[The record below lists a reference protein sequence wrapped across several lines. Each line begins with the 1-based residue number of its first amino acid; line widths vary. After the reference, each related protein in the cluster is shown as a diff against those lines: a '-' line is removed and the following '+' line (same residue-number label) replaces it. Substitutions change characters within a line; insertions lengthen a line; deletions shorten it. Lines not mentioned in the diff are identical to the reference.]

1 MRTAKRAGILEA
13 SEGLGGIAS
22 HRKAIHDDE
31 KGRNFVRLAN
41 VKRMFSGPIRK
52 SPLSPGFALVLQII
66 VVLIMHSFVVLFI
79 SGISSYL
86 YYYIASVTNL

>member
-31 KGRNFVRLAN
+31 KGRNFMCVSR
-41 VKRMFSGPIRK
+41 
-52 SPLSPGFALVLQII
+52 
-66 VVLIMHSFVVLFI
+66 
-79 SGISSYL
+79 
-86 YYYIASVTNL
+86 T

>member
-13 SEGLGGIAS
+13 SEGLGGIA
-22 HRKAIHDDE
+22 RPFMMTKKAVIS
-31 KGRNFVRLAN
+31 VRFAN

-66 VVLIMHSFVVLFI
+66 IVLIMHSFVVLFI
-79 SGISSYL
+79 SVISSYL

>member
-1 MRTAKRAGILEA
+1 MRTVKRAGIHEA

-66 VVLIMHSFVVLFI
+66 VLIMHSFVVLFI